1 MKNKTKFIKYFIILF
16 LILIVTVISKDVI
29 IDFFKDISNSFN
41 RTVIIEK
48 RYILFLPIL
57 FILTSCGVSQKVLS
71 PTEIKMMTTKQ
82 FEANYDLVFSSA
94 ISLLQSE
101 GFLINNTDKTTGLIT
116 ANKQIDN
123 KNAGLQMFLIGTA
136 TEASTSQAS
145 FFIQAL
151 NDELTEVKFTLYE
164 GSVSSSYNQYSG
176 KSTTNKNSMVE
187 DATIYANW
195 FNNLR
200 SEIERR
206 KALIQ

>member
-1 MKNKTKFIKYFIILF
+1 M
-16 LILIVTVISKDVI
+16 
-29 IDFFKDISNSFN
+29 
-41 RTVIIEK
+41 K

-123 KNAGLQMFLIGTA
+123 KNADLQMFLIGTA

-145 FFIQAL
+145 FFIQ
-151 NDELTEVKFTLYE
+151 
-164 GSVSSSYNQYSG
+164 GS
-176 KSTTNKNSMVE
+176 K
-187 DATIYANW
+187 
-195 FNNLR
+195 R
-200 SEIERR
+200 
-206 KALIQ
+206 